1 MIYYCIF
8 ILRRMNFCLIA
19 FYIQPALLQV
29 QAIMLTNLF
38 MIIYQGSIKPFV
50 SRSLNNFEL
59 FNEVSVT
66 LITMH
71 DIFFTDILD
80 REVQM
85 QVGWSMILIMLI
97 NMVVNIQ
104 KVFKL
109 AFTMLYLVVLKYYR
123 LMRRF
128 FNKDYMRGTEKPIGD
143 KKIIPVPTTADN
155 KSQKNKNKELSKK
168 KA

>member
-1 MIYYCIF
+1 
-8 ILRRMNFCLIA
+8 
-19 FYIQPALLQV
+19 
-29 QAIMLTNLF
+29 

-97 NMVVNIQ
+97 NMVVNI
-104 KVFKL
+104 
-109 AFTMLYLVVLKYYR
+109 
-123 LMRRF
+123 
-128 FNKDYMRGTEKPIGD
+128 
-143 KKIIPVPTTADN
+143 
-155 KSQKNKNKELSKK
+155 
-168 KA
+168 